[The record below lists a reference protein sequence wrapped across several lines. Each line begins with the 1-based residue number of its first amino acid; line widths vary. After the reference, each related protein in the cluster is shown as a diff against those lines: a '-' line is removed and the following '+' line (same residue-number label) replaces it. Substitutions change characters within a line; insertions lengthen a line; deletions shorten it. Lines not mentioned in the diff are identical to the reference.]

1 MNNLFYLFL
10 IFFNVYVFLRE
21 RERERGSGGEAER
34 EGDTDSEA
42 GSRLR
47 AVGTELDTRLEPT
60 NLEIMTGAKV
70 GCLTDCA
77 TRVPLKNFFFKA
89 PSEGRLGGSVG

>member
-1 MNNLFYLFL
+1 MKPHRLVLPGHSSEQFILSIFN
-10 IFFNVYVFLRE
+10 FFNVYVFLRE

-77 TRVPLKNFFFKA
+77 TRVPLKNFFF
-89 PSEGRLGGSVG
+89 